1 MKILVV
7 DDEKLIR
14 DVIREYAYNENY
26 EVIEA
31 EDGMDAIEKV
41 KENSNI
47 DMIIMDIMMPKLDG
61 YRTSKEIK
69 KIADIPIIMLSARE
83 EEYDK
88 LTGFD
93 IGIDDYI
100 TKPFSPKEL
109 MARIKAVSKRTMGD
123 IDKFIY
129 EDLEIDYKAH
139 TVKIENEEIKLTP
152 KEYELLCYFVKNQN
166 IALSREQLLSKLWG
180 YDFFGDDRTIDTH
193 IKMLRGNLGKYRDLI
208 VTVRGMGYKF
218 ETKES

>member
-14 DVIREYAYNENY
+14 DVIKEYAYAENY
-26 EVIEA
+26 EVLEA
-31 EDGMDAIEKV
+31 ENGLDAIEKV
-41 KENSNI
+41 KKNKNI
-47 DMIIMDIMMPKLDG
+47 DMIVMDIMMPKLDG
-61 YRTSKEIK
+61 YSASLEIK
-69 KIADIPIIMLSARE
+69 KIEDIPIIMLSARE

-88 LTGFD
+88 LAGFE

-109 MARIKAVSKRTMGD
+109 LARIKAVMKRVNGKV
-123 IDKFIY
+123 DKFIY
-129 EDLEIDYKAH
+129 QDLEIDYNAH
-139 TVKIENEEIKLTP
+139 TITVEKKEVKVTP
-152 KEYELLCYFVKNQN
+152 KEYELLCYFIKNQN

-193 IKMLRGNLGKYRDLI
+193 IKMLRNNLGKYRDLI

-218 ETKES
+218 ETR

>member
-1 MKILVV
+1 MKILIV

-14 DVIREYAYNENY
+14 DVIKEYAYNENY
-26 EVIEA
+26 EVLEA
-31 EDGMDAIEKV
+31 ENGLMAIDVV
-41 KENSNI
+41 KENPNI

-61 YRTSKEIK
+61 YRASLEIK
-69 KIADIPIIMLSARE
+69 KITDIPIIMLSARE

-88 LTGFD
+88 LAGFD

-109 MARIKAVSKRTMGD
+109 IARIKAVSKRTNGD
-123 IDKFIY
+123 IDKFVY

-139 TVKIENEEIKLTP
+139 TVKINDNELKLTP

-193 IKMLRGNLGKYRDLI
+193 IKMLRNNLGKYRDLI

-218 ETKES
+218 EIK